1 MLPRSIL
8 PVVLS
13 SPARSA
19 YVEQLEGLKERSH
32 SSARSE
38 LNAESELTHPKQQQK
53 IPLPVLCDPH
63 ISSVGFV
70 ALSRNSGT
78 RVREGRHQTLAGC
91 CRNGAMMTW
100 LGLAVLALS
109 AVSAV

>member
-1 MLPRSIL
+1 M
-8 PVVLS
+8 LS
-13 SPARSA
+13 SPERSA
-19 YVEQLEGLKERSH
+19 YVEQLEGWKERSH

-38 LNAESELTHPKQQQK
+38 LNAESERRHPKQQQK
-53 IPLPVLCDPH
+53 ILSPVLCGPH

-70 ALSRNSGT
+70 ALSRNYGT
-78 RVREGRHQTLAGC
+78 RVREGRHQTLADW